1 MTDDDAP
8 GDAATEVD
16 DEAADDLPLASQ
28 TPTAKAKAKAKAK
41 AQAAAEVQTRVQAT
55 V

>member
-8 GDAATEVD
+8 GDAAPEVD
-16 DEAADDLPLASQ
+16 DEAADDLLLASQ